1 MKKFLAKIPE
11 ILSSNVSIF
20 IFVFLFIYLVLFGL
34 LGIFAKNLAPSSNIQ
49 LVLGNYTNVT
59 SALGAAI
66 AAGAST
72 AVHASVKKLHDK
84 HNELKKSLDD
94 LHAKHDDLH
103 NEFAKLSAKIDKI
116 NSRK

>member
-1 MKKFLAKIPE
+1 VIG
-11 ILSSNVSIF
+11 
-20 IFVFLFIYLVLFGL
+20 LFSAW
-34 LGIFAKNLAPSSNIQ
+34 FAQHIAPNANMQ

-72 AVHASVKKLHDK
+72 ATHASLKKLH
-84 HNELKKSLDD
+84 N
-94 LHAKHDDLH
+94 KHDDLKKSVDNLH
-103 NEFAKLSAKIDKI
+103 IKIDKLTVDNSTHADE

>member
-1 MKKFLAKIPE
+1 MEEQTSKPKILQAIPG

-20 IFVFLFIYLVLFGL
+20 IFIFLFIYLVVFGL
-34 LGIFAKNLAPSSNIQ
+34 VGLFVKGLAPSADMQ

-72 AVHASVKKLHDK
+72 HSV
-84 HNELKKSLDD
+84 NQMRR
-94 LHAKHDDLH
+94 LH
-103 NEFAKLSAKIDKI
+103 NRHEELRQLVESLHTKIDQIQKP
-116 NSRK
+116 